1 MHILKLTILN
11 ALLLAIVSSQSFE
24 DLSQKVQSF
33 VKISDSEFVINN
45 VRLIDGTGSL
55 TQEDISVIVKKGRI
69 VSISKTN
76 DIKHRS
82 ITKVIDGRGHTL
94 IPGLVMLHEH
104 MFYPSGE
111 GRYNTNQVSFPPLYL
126 AGGATTIRT
135 GGSVDTYTDLAISR
149 EISAGNIAGPDIDV
163 TAPYL
168 EGPGAFLYAMPII
181 STPKE
186 ARNHV
191 NFWADL
197 GATSFKAY
205 NWIDRKSLK
214 SAIRAAHQRGLKV
227 TGHLCSIT
235 YREAADMGIDNL
247 EHGFYA
253 ATDWVLNKKLD
264 ECPRGE
270 DTRILDIDLNGSE
283 FIELVDHL
291 ISRDVALTS
300 TLAVLERWAPDRKP
314 PPKGAHESILP
325 QLQERYKENLKRRVE
340 SSGEKGTK
348 LLNRYMAMEKAFYD
362 AGGLLVAGTDPT
374 GAGDV
379 IPGYANQRTVQLLI
393 EMGLSIEEAV
403 KVCTYNGALYLE
415 RDGEIGT
422 IEQGKRADMILIKG
436 NPSVDIEAFRQ
447 MTIVFKNGIGYDSQ
461 KLFESVKGWVGVR

>member
-11 ALLLAIVSSQSFE
+11 GLLLAVVSSQSFE
-24 DLSQKVQSF
+24 DLSSKVQSF

-55 TQEDISVIVKKGRI
+55 TQEDMSVIVKKGRI

-76 DIKHRS
+76 DIKHQS

-325 QLQERYKENLKRRVE
+325 QLRERFKENLKRRVE

-436 NPSVDIEAFRQ
+436 NPSIDIEAFRQ

>member
-11 ALLLAIVSSQSFE
+11 ALLLAIVSSQSFG
-24 DLSQKVQSF
+24 DLSQKVQRF

>member
-1 MHILKLTILN
+1 MNTLKLIILN
-11 ALLLAIVSSQSFE
+11 ILLVSVAISQSFE
-24 DLSQKVQSF
+24 DLSPKVKSF
-33 VKISDSEFVINN
+33 VNISDTNFIIKN
-45 VRLIDGTGSL
+45 VRLIDGTGSPIK
-55 TQEDISVIVKKGRI
+55 ENMSVVVQGGRI
-69 VSISKTN
+69 VLVDKAN
-76 DIKHRS
+76 DIKHQS
-82 ITKVIDGRGHTL
+82 IKKVIDAKGHTL

-135 GGSVDTYTDLAISR
+135 GGSVDTYTDLAIKR
-149 EISAGNIAGPDIDV
+149 EIRAGNIAGPDMDV

-181 STPKE
+181 TTPQE

-191 NFWADL
+191 KFWADL

-205 NWIDRKSLK
+205 NWIDRRSLK
-214 SAIRAAHQRGLKV
+214 AAIRAAHQRRLKV

-247 EHGFYA
+247 EHGFFA
-253 ATDWVLNKKLD
+253 ATDWVLNKNLD

-270 DTRILDIDLNGSE
+270 DTRILDIDLNDSE

-291 ISRDVALTS
+291 ISRGVALTS
-300 TLAVLERWAPDRKP
+300 TLAVLERWAPNRTP

-325 QLQERYKENLKRRVE
+325 QLQERYKENLKRRVKM
-340 SSGEKGTK
+340 SGEKGTK
-348 LLNRYMAMEKAFYD
+348 LFNRYMAMEKAFYD

-379 IPGYANQRTVQLLI
+379 IPGYANQRTIQLLI
-393 EMGLSIEEAV
+393 EMGLSTEDAI

-415 RDGEIGT
+415 RDDDIGT
-422 IEQGKRADMILIKG
+422 IEKGKRADMILIKG
-436 NPSVDIEAFRQ
+436 NPSLDPEAFRD

-461 KLFESVKGWVGVR
+461 KLFKSVKGWVGVR

>member
-24 DLSQKVQSF
+24 DLSQKVQRF

-163 TAPYL
+163 TAPY
-168 EGPGAFLYAMPII
+168 
-181 STPKE
+181 
-186 ARNHV
+186 
-191 NFWADL
+191 
-197 GATSFKAY
+197 
-205 NWIDRKSLK
+205 
-214 SAIRAAHQRGLKV
+214 
-227 TGHLCSIT
+227 
-235 YREAADMGIDNL
+235 
-247 EHGFYA
+247 
-253 ATDWVLNKKLD
+253 
-264 ECPRGE
+264 
-270 DTRILDIDLNGSE
+270 
-283 FIELVDHL
+283 
-291 ISRDVALTS
+291 
-300 TLAVLERWAPDRKP
+300 
-314 PPKGAHESILP
+314 
-325 QLQERYKENLKRRVE
+325 
-340 SSGEKGTK
+340 
-348 LLNRYMAMEKAFYD
+348 
-362 AGGLLVAGTDPT
+362 
-374 GAGDV
+374 
-379 IPGYANQRTVQLLI
+379 
-393 EMGLSIEEAV
+393 
-403 KVCTYNGALYLE
+403 
-415 RDGEIGT
+415 
-422 IEQGKRADMILIKG
+422 
-436 NPSVDIEAFRQ
+436 
-447 MTIVFKNGIGYDSQ
+447 
-461 KLFESVKGWVGVR
+461 

>member
-55 TQEDISVIVKKGRI
+55 TQEDMSVIVKKGRI

>member
-55 TQEDISVIVKKGRI
+55 TQEDMSVIVKKGRI

-291 ISRDVALTS
+291 ISQDVALTS

>member
-1 MHILKLTILN
+1 M
-11 ALLLAIVSSQSFE
+11 
-24 DLSQKVQSF
+24 
-33 VKISDSEFVINN
+33 KISDSEFVINN

-55 TQEDISVIVKKGRI
+55 TQEDMSVIVKKGRI

-291 ISRDVALTS
+291 ISRGVALTS

-325 QLQERYKENLKRRVE
+325 QLRERYKENLKRRVE

>member
-24 DLSQKVQSF
+24 DLSSKVQSF

-55 TQEDISVIVKKGRI
+55 TQDDMSVVVQKGRI

-76 DIKHRS
+76 DIKHQS

-149 EISAGNIAGPDIDV
+149 GIRAGNIPGPDMDV

-436 NPSVDIEAFRQ
+436 NPSIDIEAFRQ

>member
-291 ISRDVALTS
+291 ISRGVALTS